1 MRDGRRMPFFQ
12 VIKDDV
18 RAMEDA
24 CADPSVSVKLSA
36 VRSTYFALLEFAND
50 DRADETNVTR
60 KALADR
66 AGVST
71 RTCQEATA
79 VLEGAGL
86 LVVTELRGAGSTGNS
101 WTLLDAPNRQP
112 PPVQTGSQRRDNRQP
127 PPVPMETVQEGE
139 ETPLPPE
146 GDPVEKVWGCYVAT
160 MDPRRVELPVDER
173 RLIRDAL
180 TVATA
185 DECCQAIRGCS
196 LSPFHMGQNDRG
208 KKYNRLTQIL
218 KAKRGV
224 RTLRE
229 QIDMFLEIAESRGG
243 GGHSS
248 SAERARIAE
257 AKRNVLDAHSL
268 SGSEHAKKRGEMA
281 ALWLAEHGWR
291 VVTGPD
297 GRPTFEASS

>member
-1 MRDGRRMPFFQ
+1 MILWVMNHSEETLGRRLVLM
-12 VIKDDV
+12 
-18 RAMEDA
+18 
-24 CADPSVSVKLSA
+24 
-36 VRSTYFALLEFAND
+36 ALAENAND
-50 DRADETNVTR
+50 DGSGAWPSVETLARKTRLSTRQVKRCLSGLEASGSILPEGVGPKGTKSWCVVRGGDNLSTQPDNLSSQGGQDVTR
-60 KALADR
+60 T
-66 AGVST
+66 SPI
-71 RTCQEATA
+71 E
-79 VLEGAGL
+79 
-86 LVVTELRGAGSTGNS
+86 
-101 WTLLDAPNRQP
+101 
-112 PPVQTGSQRRDNRQP
+112 PVQEPGVVDE
-127 PPVPMETVQEGE
+127 VLTVW
-139 ETPLPPE
+139 
-146 GDPVEKVWGCYVAT
+146 DCYVTT
-160 MDPRRVELPVDER
+160 MSPRRVELPVDER

-297 GRPTFEASS
+297 GRPTFEVSS